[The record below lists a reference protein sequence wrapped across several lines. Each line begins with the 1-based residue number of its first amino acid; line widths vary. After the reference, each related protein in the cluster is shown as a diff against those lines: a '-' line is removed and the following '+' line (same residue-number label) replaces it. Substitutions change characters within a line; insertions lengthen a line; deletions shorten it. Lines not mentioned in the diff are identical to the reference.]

1 MHTANDGRAAP
12 IRVSIAW
19 SVDRAMGAVRDEFN
33 EMPGMRL
40 TRAQCRRLWHLTV
53 SQCDDV
59 LHELIDSGFLVEIPT
74 GHLRRKVDGVC

>member
-1 MHTANDGRAAP
+1 MQSTTDRRAAP
-12 IRVSIAW
+12 IRVSIVW

-53 SQCDDV
+53 AQCDHV
-59 LHELIDSGFLVEIPT
+59 LHELIDCGFLVEVPT
-74 GHLRRKVDGVC
+74 GHLRRKVDGAC